1 MKSKLALKYIISDK
15 MGKRRNLKRRDNEAE
30 GAGSGSDITL
40 SAVEN
45 EHDSADESDRDAR
58 EEVVT
63 RRENIDLEPPNV
75 HREREREGVEPDQAN
90 GVETDNDELGEGDA
104 TRPQVRGDNEVTTA
118 MKEMT
123 NALVQTIRESNR
135 AITRN
140 INSLFEEVQRR
151 QPADQTASAQR
162 TGNFT
167 ESGHR
172 HRPNTRHQS
181 YSRYDYSDSDDEHDM
196 YQPRRQQII
205 GDSVLQREITKLPI
219 FTGKEPWNVW
229 FNRFTEVADR
239 RHWSN
244 EDRLDELL
252 PRLHGTA
259 GEFVFGQPRRNVRSN
274 YAQLVSELNSRF
286 RVVITKK
293 TYGAQF
299 SHRNQKS
306 SESVEEYA
314 AELKRLYAKAHAN
327 RNEHT
332 RQEDLLRRFLDGL
345 YDDKARFQVEYVKEP
360 RDIDEAVFQV
370 VDFQETRHRPLLNE
384 GNCEKRG
391 KKHARSVKYVMTE
404 YEDSDLEIE
413 GGDSQDK
420 RVKREKIGMARK
432 AGSSLS
438 QQTGENVPVKS
449 TEKQELSQRAES
461 EGKIEKT
468 LKALQ
473 EKIEGLER
481 QLQQRASGNMR
492 NTARSELVCYLCS
505 EKGHISRTCP
515 LRQQGNRGNQT
526 YEQQGNGNQGGYQR
540 HQPSYAQPQNGQYN
554 QTFQGVRPNSSQPLN
569 Y

>member
-1 MKSKLALKYIISDK
+1 

-30 GAGSGSDITL
+30 GAGSGSDVTL

-45 EHDSADESDRDAR
+45 EHDSADESDRGAR

-63 RRENIDLEPPNV
+63 RRENVDFEPPNAR
-75 HREREREGVEPDQAN
+75 RELEREGVEPDQAN

-135 AITRN
+135 AINRN
-140 INSLFEEVQRR
+140 INNLLEEVQRR
-151 QPADQTASAQR
+151 QPAERIAPAER
-162 TGNFT
+162 TGNFV

-172 HRPNTRHQS
+172 HRPSTRRLS
-181 YSRYDYSDSDDEHDM
+181 YSRYDYSDSEDDEHVM
-196 YQPRRQQII
+196 YQPRPQPVI

-239 RHWSN
+239 RRWSN

-252 PRLHGTA
+252 PRLQGTA
-259 GEFVFGQPRRNVRSN
+259 GEFVFGHLRRDVRSN

-286 RVVITKK
+286 RVVVTKK

-299 SHRNQKS
+299 SHRNQKAN
-306 SESVEEYA
+306 ESVEEYA
-314 AELKRLYAKAHAN
+314 AELKRLYDKAHAN
-327 RNEHT
+327 RDEHT

-345 YDDKARFQVEYVKEP
+345 YDNKARFQVEYVKEP

-391 KKHARSVKYVMTE
+391 KKHARSVNYVMTE

-413 GGDSQDK
+413 GGDSRNK
-420 RVKREKIGMARK
+420 RVKHKKSSIARK

-438 QQTGENVPVKS
+438 LPTGKTVPGKS
-449 TEKQELSQRAES
+449 AEKQDQSQRVDTDS
-461 EGKIEKT
+461 EGKMEKT
-468 LKALQ
+468 LKTLQ

-481 QLQQRASGNMR
+481 QLQQRVSGNMR
-492 NTARSELVCYLCS
+492 STGRSELVCYLCS

-540 HQPSYAQPQNGQYN
+540 RQSSYTRPQNGQYN

>member
-1 MKSKLALKYIISDK
+1 

-30 GAGSGSDITL
+30 GAGSGSDVTL

-45 EHDSADESDRDAR
+45 EHDSADESDRGAR

-63 RRENIDLEPPNV
+63 RRENVDFEPPNAR
-75 HREREREGVEPDQAN
+75 RELEREGVELDQAN
-90 GVETDNDELGEGDA
+90 GVDTDNDELGEGDA

-135 AITRN
+135 AINRN
-140 INSLFEEVQRR
+140 INNLLEEVQRR
-151 QPADQTASAQR
+151 QPAERIAPAER
-162 TGNFT
+162 TGNFI

-172 HRPNTRHQS
+172 HRPNTRRLS
-181 YSRYDYSDSDDEHDM
+181 YSRYDYSDSEDDERVM
-196 YQPRRQQII
+196 YQPQRQHVI

-239 RHWSN
+239 RRWSN

-252 PRLHGTA
+252 PRLQGTA
-259 GEFVFGQPRRNVRSN
+259 GEFVFGQLRRDVRSN

-286 RVVITKK
+286 RVVVTKK

-299 SHRNQKS
+299 SHRNQKAN
-306 SESVEEYA
+306 ESVEEYA
-314 AELKRLYAKAHAN
+314 AELKRLYDKAHAN
-327 RNEHT
+327 RDEHT

-345 YDDKARFQVEYVKEP
+345 YDNKARFQVEYVKEP

-391 KKHARSVKYVMTE
+391 KKHARSVNYVMTE

-413 GGDSQDK
+413 GGDSRNK
-420 RVKREKIGMARK
+420 RVKHKKSSIARK

-438 QQTGENVPVKS
+438 LPTGKTVPGKS
-449 TEKQELSQRAES
+449 AEKQDQSQRVDTDS
-461 EGKIEKT
+461 EGKMEKT
-468 LKALQ
+468 LKTLQ

-481 QLQQRASGNMR
+481 QLQQRVSGNMR
-492 NTARSELVCYLCS
+492 STGRSELVCYLCS

-540 HQPSYAQPQNGQYN
+540 RQSSYTLPQNRQNN
-554 QTFQGVRPNSSQPLN
+554 QTFQGIRPNSSQPLN